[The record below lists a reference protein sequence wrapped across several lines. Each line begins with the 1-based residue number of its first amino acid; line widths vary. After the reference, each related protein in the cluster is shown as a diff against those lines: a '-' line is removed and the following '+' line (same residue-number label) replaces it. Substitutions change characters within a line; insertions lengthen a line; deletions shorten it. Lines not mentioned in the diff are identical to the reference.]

1 MLPIITLL
9 LRIIVQQGV
18 VHTWLSLCEQIDTLY
33 SNHLKTGL
41 EWYSNGRF
49 VFGCQMVGY
58 TNGGMKTG
66 LKKPVYGPKYQVF
79 KWSVKSRDFTI

>member
-18 VHTWLSLCEQIDTLY
+18 VHTWLSLSEQIATLY
-33 SNHLKTGL
+33 SNDLKTGL

-58 TNGGMKTG
+58 ANGGMKTG
-66 LKKPVYGPKYQVF
+66 LKKPVYGPKYLVF
-79 KWSVKSRDFTI
+79 KWSFKSCDFTI